1 MASDQISF
9 VEALAM
15 AIGGMV
21 GGGIFAVLGV
31 VAVEAGP
38 AAWLAFVASGIIAF
52 CAGYSALR
60 LNAQADDQLN
70 PIAYVEQFTGNTTLA
85 GMTGWTFIVGYVGTM
100 SLYAYAFGGYF
111 AELVGM
117 DSVVGLPLRVLI
129 TLLAIAVFVGLNVAG
144 AHASGRTEDV
154 LVALKVL
161 ILLVFGLGGLYY
173 GFQRGMIRSG
183 LANVEVSAL
192 LAAAIGFVAFEG
204 WELLLFDQESIEN
217 PQQTIE
223 KAIYVSIVGATALYV
238 IVAVVTTN
246 LVSTQV
252 IQQNS
257 ETALAVAAEPFLG
270 QIGFLL
276 ISVAALFS
284 TGSALNATLF
294 SASRLS
300 RMLVANDL
308 LPSELRGGDEDEPV
322 RPLLVLGVLTAL
334 LSVFGSLN
342 AISSFASLSFI
353 TIFGGFSL
361 LAFRERS
368 SFVTALL
375 PAVGCLGAIGA
386 IVGLLYHLATAE
398 PEVFVTVL
406 GIAAVVIA
414 TELLYF
420 ERTPLLAEA
429 RDVKQ
434 RL

>member
-1 MASDQISF
+1 MSSDQISLG
-9 VEALAM
+9 EALAM

-38 AAWLAFVASGIIAF
+38 AAWLAFVASGVIAF

-60 LNAQADDQLN
+60 LNAQADGQLN
-70 PIAYVEQFTGNTTLA
+70 PIAYVEQFTGSTTLA
-85 GMTGWTFIVGYVGTM
+85 GMTGWTFIAGYVGTM

-111 AELVGM
+111 AELVGVE
-117 DSVVGLPLRVLI
+117 SVVGLPLRSLI
-129 TLLAIAVFVGLNVAG
+129 TLLAIIVFVSLNLAG

-154 LVALKVL
+154 LVGLKVL

-173 GFQRGMIRSG
+173 GFQQGMIRSG
-183 LANVEVSAL
+183 LGNLEVSAL

-204 WELLLFDQESIEN
+204 WELLLFDQNSIEN
-217 PQQTIE
+217 PQQTIR
-223 KAIYVSIVGATALYV
+223 KAIYGSIVGATALYV

-270 QIGFLL
+270 QFGFLL

-300 RMLVANDL
+300 KMLVADDL
-308 LPSELRGGDEDEPV
+308 LPNELHGSNSDEPV

-334 LSVFGSLN
+334 LSSLGSLN

-353 TIFGGFSL
+353 SIFGGLSL
-361 LAFRERS
+361 LAFLERE

-375 PAVGCLGAIGA
+375 PAIGCLGASGA

-398 PEVFVTVL
+398 PAVFVTVL
-406 GIAAVVIA
+406 AIAVAVIT

-420 ERTPLLAEA
+420 ERSSILAEA
-429 RDVKQ
+429 RDLEH